1 MSTQSDQNAQ
11 MTGSLLKRRTV
22 LAMLPASVLVSQLA
36 SIRWAVAQD
45 EGAFREQL
53 EVSSNIAIELSN
65 DVRAVRG
72 EINFIRALHWQE
84 LDYQGRNALATAS
97 LSLSQGQLYRYVQD
111 EFRVTAETM
120 IGRGVPLIPAP
131 RDIVRLSTVR
141 VPMAESCP
149 PTAEVMWD
157 ILLDSLGLLDER
169 EFFLEVVNAIDGA
182 SDHITRMNSSIAEG
196 RRRQAID
203 AFFDLLE
210 FLIDGS
216 VIVVLAGML
225 GDRLGRKFLR
235 SITIR
240 LVPVVGTGYAI
251 VALGL
256 AIHRHWDRLV
266 CTR

>member
-1 MSTQSDQNAQ
+1 MA
-11 MTGSLLKRRTV
+11 GSLLKRRTV
-22 LAMLPASVLVSQLA
+22 LATLPASVLVSQLA

-45 EGAFREQL
+45 EETFREQL
-53 EVSSNIAIELSN
+53 QISRNIAIELAN
-65 DVRAVRG
+65 DVRAAHG
-72 EINFIRALHWQE
+72 EIDFITASHWQE
-84 LDYQGRNALATAS
+84 LDYQGRNALAIAS
-97 LSLSQGQLYRYVQD
+97 LSLNQNQLYRYIQD

-141 VPMAESCP
+141 VPMVESCP

-169 EFFLEVVNAIDGA
+169 EFFLQVVNAIDGA
-182 SDHITRMNSSIAEG
+182 SEHITRMNSSIVEG

-235 SITIR
+235 SVTIR
-240 LVPVVGTGYAI
+240 LVPVVGTGYAV

>member
-1 MSTQSDQNAQ
+1 MSAQSDGSAQ
-11 MTGSLLKRRTV
+11 MTDSLLKRRTV
-22 LAMLPASVLVSQLA
+22 LATLPASVLVSQLA

-45 EGAFREQL
+45 EGRFREQL
-53 EVSSNIAIELSN
+53 QVSRDIAIELAN
-65 DVRAVRG
+65 DVRAARG
-72 EINFIRALHWQE
+72 EIDFIGASRWQE
-84 LDYQGRNALATAS
+84 LDYQGRSALATAS
-97 LSLSQGQLYRYVQD
+97 LGLSQSQLYRYVQD
-111 EFRVTAETM
+111 EFRVTADTM

-131 RDIVRLSTVR
+131 QDIVRLSTVR

-149 PTAEVMWD
+149 PTADVMWD
-157 ILLDSLGLLDER
+157 ILLDALGLLDER

-182 SDHITRMNSSIAEG
+182 SDHITRMNRSMFEG
-196 RRRQAID
+196 GRRQAID

-210 FLIDGS
+210 FLMDGS
-216 VIVVLAGML
+216 VIVVLEGML

-235 SITIR
+235 SVTIR